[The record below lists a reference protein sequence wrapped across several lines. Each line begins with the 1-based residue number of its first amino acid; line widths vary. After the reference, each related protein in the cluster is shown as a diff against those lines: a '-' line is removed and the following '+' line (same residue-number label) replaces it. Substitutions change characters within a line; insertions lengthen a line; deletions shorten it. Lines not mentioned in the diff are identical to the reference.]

1 MPYAYPCAVE
11 LDEEHLR
18 DTGREGYNATFP
30 DVHGAHT
37 CGDTLEEVNGR
48 LRDCLETA
56 LNFCV
61 DDAEPLPEPSEPEPG
76 QVLVSVSPAVA
87 TQFALHEAML
97 TNGVTAA
104 ELARRIGLRP
114 SHAKRLT
121 DIYRPAKPSEVER
134 ALAALGLQMISE
146 AAPLQ
151 QWASSPDPTP
161 AL

>member
-151 QWASSPDPTP
+151 QSASSPDPTP